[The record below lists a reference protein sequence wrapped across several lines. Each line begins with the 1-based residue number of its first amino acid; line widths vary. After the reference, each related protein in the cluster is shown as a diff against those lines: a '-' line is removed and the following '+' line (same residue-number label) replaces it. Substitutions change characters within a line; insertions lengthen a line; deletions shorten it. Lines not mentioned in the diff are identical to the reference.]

1 MQQLYKFLN
10 WKPNTSFYYGW
21 VVVGL
26 TLPATFCAT
35 GLAQIAIAG
44 AQDYIYE
51 DMGWSRSSIAF
62 AASAGTWIAGLL
74 APIIGRITDKYGAR
88 YLMVFGLLVAACSFF
103 IISFSH
109 NIVMFY
115 SAYITGRAISGPI
128 LINLTPR
135 TIVVN
140 FFRKKRNIILST
152 TSTFRPISGSIIILM
167 FAAFASINIDW
178 RQTYMVLAF
187 LTLIIFPF
195 ILIFLRNKPEDIGL
209 LPDGI
214 PYEPNDK
221 SSNEDQTPVLDD
233 EKSFTLKQATKTKT
247 LWIVT
252 AAMSLGLT
260 GQSTIM
266 FSLVPFFV
274 ESGISQTNAAVIL
287 SIGSFLALGNI
298 GWGYVSTYI
307 GSKNSFIISLIIGTC
322 VTYYLL
328 LVNTLPEAYI
338 FIFIWGLT
346 ANSAVNMGQMII
358 AEYFGRK
365 WYGSILGVVAPIST
379 ICLGMG
385 PFLGASI
392 RDLSSNYTP
401 LIYTVIGINIT
412 ALVLLFTVRN
422 PEYKESK

>member
-1 MQQLYKFLN
+1 MQRLYEFLN
-10 WKPNTSFYYGW
+10 WKPNTSYYYGW

-74 APIIGRITDKYGAR
+74 APFIGRITDKYGAR

-167 FAAFASINIDW
+167 FAAFASINVDW
-178 RQTYMVLAF
+178 RETYMVLGI

-195 ILIFLRNKPEDIGL
+195 ILIFPL
-209 LPDGI
+209 
-214 PYEPNDK
+214 
-221 SSNEDQTPVLDD
+221 
-233 EKSFTLKQATKTKT
+233 
-247 LWIVT
+247 
-252 AAMSLGLT
+252 
-260 GQSTIM
+260 QST
-266 FSLVPFFV
+266 
-274 ESGISQTNAAVIL
+274 
-287 SIGSFLALGNI
+287 
-298 GWGYVSTYI
+298 
-307 GSKNSFIISLIIGTC
+307 C
-322 VTYYLL
+322 
-328 LVNTLPEAYI
+328 
-338 FIFIWGLT
+338 
-346 ANSAVNMGQMII
+346 
-358 AEYFGRK
+358 R
-365 WYGSILGVVAPIST
+365 
-379 ICLGMG
+379 
-385 PFLGASI
+385 
-392 RDLSSNYTP
+392 R
-401 LIYTVIGINIT
+401 
-412 ALVLLFTVRN
+412 
-422 PEYKESK
+422 

>member
-1 MQQLYKFLN
+1 MQRLYEFLN

-74 APIIGRITDKYGAR
+74 APFIGRITDKYGAR

-140 FFRKKRNIILST
+140 FFRKKRNMILST

-167 FAAFASINIDW
+167 FAAFASINVDW
-178 RQTYMVLAF
+178 RETYMVLGI

-195 ILIFLRNKPEDIGL
+195 ILIFLRNKPEDLGL

-214 PYEPNDK
+214 LLKPKEE
-221 SSNEDQTPVLDD
+221 SSHSNLLVED
-233 EKSFTLKQATKTKT
+233 EKSFTLKQATSTKT

-260 GQSTIM
+260 GQSSIM

-298 GWGYVSTYI
+298 GWGYISTYI

-322 VTYYLL
+322 ITYYLL
-328 LVNTLPEAYI
+328 SVNTLPEAYI

-379 ICLGMG
+379 VCLGMG

-392 RDLSSNYTP
+392 RDLSSSYNP

-412 ALVLLFTVRN
+412 ALVLLFTVRK
-422 PEYKESK
+422 PEYEESTE

>member
-1 MQQLYKFLN
+1 M
-10 WKPNTSFYYGW
+10 
-21 VVVGL
+21 
-26 TLPATFCAT
+26 
-35 GLAQIAIAG
+35 
-44 AQDYIYE
+44 
-51 DMGWSRSSIAF
+51 
-62 AASAGTWIAGLL
+62 
-74 APIIGRITDKYGAR
+74 
-88 YLMVFGLLVAACSFF
+88 
-103 IISFSH
+103 
-109 NIVMFY
+109 
-115 SAYITGRAISGPI
+115 
-128 LINLTPR
+128 
-135 TIVVN
+135 
-140 FFRKKRNIILST
+140 
-152 TSTFRPISGSIIILM
+152 
-167 FAAFASINIDW
+167 
-178 RQTYMVLAF
+178 
-187 LTLIIFPF
+187 
-195 ILIFLRNKPEDIGL
+195 
-209 LPDGI
+209 
-214 PYEPNDK
+214 
-221 SSNEDQTPVLDD
+221 DD

-412 ALVLLFTVRN
+412 ALVLLFTVRK

>member
-1 MQQLYKFLN
+1 MQRLYEFLN
-10 WKPNTSFYYGW
+10 WKPNTSYYYGW

-74 APIIGRITDKYGAR
+74 APFIGRITDKYGAR

-167 FAAFASINIDW
+167 FAAFASINVDW
-178 RQTYMVLAF
+178 RETYMVLGI

-214 PYEPNDK
+214 LLEPK
-221 SSNEDQTPVLDD
+221 EESSHSNLLVED
-233 EKSFTLKQATKTKT
+233 EKSFTLKQATSTKT

-260 GQSTIM
+260 GQSSIM

-298 GWGYVSTYI
+298 GWGYISTYI

-322 VTYYLL
+322 ITYYLL
-328 LVNTLPEAYI
+328 SVNTLPEAYI

-379 ICLGMG
+379 VCLGMG

-392 RDLSSNYTP
+392 RDLSSSYNP

-412 ALVLLFTVRN
+412 ALVLLFTVRK
-422 PEYKESK
+422 PEYEESTE

>member
-1 MQQLYKFLN
+1 MQRLNEFLD
-10 WKPNTSFYYGW
+10 WKPNTNFYYGW

-62 AASAGTWIAGLL
+62 SASAGTWIAGLL
-74 APIIGRITDKYGAR
+74 APFIGRITDKYGAR

-167 FAAFASINIDW
+167 FAAFASINVDW
-178 RQTYMVLAF
+178 RETYMVLGI

-214 PYEPNDK
+214 LLEPIEE
-221 SSNEDQTPVLDD
+221 SSQSEPPVDD
-233 EKSFTLKQATKTKT
+233 EKSFTLKQATSTKT

-260 GQSTIM
+260 GQSSIM

-298 GWGYVSTYI
+298 GWGYISTYI

-322 VTYYLL
+322 ITYYLL
-328 LVNTLPEAYI
+328 SVNTLSEAYI

-379 ICLGMG
+379 VCLGMG

-392 RDLSSNYTP
+392 RDLSSNYNP

-412 ALVLLFTVRN
+412 ALVLLFTVRK
-422 PEYKESK
+422 PE